1 MTGMRFDAERGRSAS
16 RARSAAPPIPEGD
29 TLMPI
34 TVIAKIK
41 AKAGSEGEVESAFRE
56 MIGKVRANE
65 PATLIYALHKSVQ
78 DPTTFVFY
86 EVYQDQ
92 AAFDAHGKTEH
103 MKELGGK
110 LGGKLEGRPAVDIL
124 NEVARK

>member
-1 MTGMRFDAERGRSAS
+1 
-16 RARSAAPPIPEGD
+16 
-29 TLMPI
+29 MPI

-41 AKAGSEGEVESAFRE
+41 AKAGSEGEVEGAFKE

-65 PATLIYALHKSVQ
+65 PGTLIYALHRSVQ
-78 DPTTFVFY
+78 DPTVFVFY

-103 MKELGGK
+103 MRALGAQLGGK
-110 LGGKLEGRPAVDIL
+110 LDGRPTVDVL

>member
-1 MTGMRFDAERGRSAS
+1 
-16 RARSAAPPIPEGD
+16 
-29 TLMPI
+29 MPI

-41 AKAGSEGEVESAFRE
+41 AKAGSEGELESAFKE

-65 PATLIYALHKSVQ
+65 PGTLTYALHRSVQ
-78 DPTTFVFY
+78 DPTVFVFY

-103 MKELGGK
+103 MKTLGAQIGGK
-110 LGGKLEGRPAVDIL
+110 LDGRPTLDIL